1 MMNFGVSPE
10 VRYMRFVLPHLPA
23 DFKVGYF
30 GAYFCFLPP
39 LPKRLLCL
47 PVLLAGTSLLQ

>member
-10 VRYMRFVLPHLPA
+10 ARYTLFILPHPPA

-30 GAYFCFLPP
+30 GTYFRFLPS